1 MTQDY
6 EEREFH
12 DLFQKHLPP
21 VQMPPELAD
30 KLRRS
35 VMADVADVLQAG
47 DADTYFS
54 DTLTSGSHRSSS
66 AQTTA
71 RRSGFWTSLSRMAH
85 SLRWAP
91 SIGLAGA
98 TVAIA
103 IFFYY
108 LVPQLYPPEGVPIS
122 PQPGSGESMPAI
134 LPPAAPEEQI
144 PALVTVENG
153 NATLIMANGE
163 VRDLGSGASAEMRP
177 GDELITLT
185 GNARIDYFS
194 NQMTHVEPGVRLEL
208 LEIGEENSGTQ
219 VTTFVHLGA
228 TRHEL
233 NVALGTN
240 DRFEVRTPSS
250 TASAVGTDFIVDVRT
265 KTETYYAVFSGVVLV
280 VMDEQRS
287 AVVAGEQLLAVQG
300 ESMATELRE
309 ATETPSVAE
318 DDASAEDVANN
329 SVDEPVEEPTEAPTE
344 SPPTVEPTETALLPP
359 TATLLPTETP
369 TEAPTETPTL
379 APTATEEAVPTA
391 TATETPTMTPTATST
406 RRPLPT
412 DTPTVTPVPITV
424 QLTVPNDRVG
434 GSGNTT
440 FAWRANGVPEEG
452 QAYEVIF
459 WKDGKSPLV
468 DGFGIAQ
475 PTRRN
480 SITVDLDV
488 LDDRLDGLLDPGEYR
503 WGVLLV
509 NRDPYERLKFFG
521 ESRLFR
527 YNGRESSVPA
537 PSGGE

>member
-35 VMADVADVLQAG
+35 VMADVAEVLQAG

-54 DTLTSGSHRSSS
+54 DTLTSGSHHPNS
-66 AQTTA
+66 AQTVA

-98 TVAIA
+98 TVAVA

-134 LPPAAPEEQI
+134 LPPVAPEEQI

-153 NATLIMANGE
+153 NATLILADGE
-163 VRDLGSGASAEMRP
+163 VRDLGSGATAEMRP
-177 GDELITLT
+177 GDELLTLT

-194 NQMTHVEPGVRLEL
+194 DQMTHVEPGVRLEL

-233 NVALGTN
+233 NVVLGTN

-300 ESMATELRE
+300 EPMATELRE

-318 DDASAEDVANN
+318 AEGDASVEDAANP
-329 SVDEPVEEPTEAPTE
+329 SVVEPVEEPAEAPTE
-344 SPPTVEPTETALLPP
+344 APPTAEPTETALPP
-359 TATLLPTETP
+359 TATLMPTETP
-369 TEAPTETPTL
+369 TVA
-379 APTATEEAVPTA
+379 PTA
-391 TATETPTMTPTATST
+391 TATETLTAIPTATSTVAPTATST

-424 QLTVPNDRVG
+424 QLAVPNDRVG

-440 FAWRANGVPEEG
+440 FAWRANGAPEEG

-459 WKDGKSPLV
+459 WKDGKNPLV

-480 SITVDLDV
+480 SITVDLDA

-527 YNGRESSVPA
+527 YNGRESSAPVPSA
-537 PSGGE
+537 GE

>member
-6 EEREFH
+6 EEREFY

-35 VMADVADVLQAG
+35 VMADVAEVLQAG
-47 DADTYFS
+47 EADAYFS
-54 DTLTSGSHRSSS
+54 DTLTSGSHHPNS
-66 AQTTA
+66 AQTAA
-71 RRSGFWTSLSRMAH
+71 RRPGFWTSLSRMAH
-85 SLRWAP
+85 SVRWAP

-122 PQPGSGESMPAI
+122 PQPGSGESMPVI
-134 LPPAAPEEQI
+134 LPPAAPEEQL
-144 PALVTVENG
+144 PALVTIENG
-153 NATLIMANGE
+153 NATLIMADGA
-163 VRDLGSGASAEMRP
+163 VRDLGSGATAEMRP

-219 VTTFVHLGA
+219 VTIFVHLGA

-233 NVALGTN
+233 NVVLGTN

-300 ESMATELRE
+300 EPMATELRE

-318 DDASAEDVANN
+318 GDASAEDAANN
-329 SVDEPVEEPTEAPTE
+329 SVVEPVEEPTEAP
-344 SPPTVEPTETALLPP
+344 PTAEPTETALPP

-369 TEAPTETPTL
+369 TETPTV
-379 APTATEEAVPTA
+379 APTATEEAAPTA
-391 TATETPTMTPTATST
+391 TATETPTAIPTATSTVAPTATST

-424 QLTVPNDRVG
+424 QLSVPNDRVG

-440 FAWRANGVPEEG
+440 FAWRANGAPEEG

-459 WKDGKSPLV
+459 WKDGKNPLV

-475 PTRRN
+475 PTRRD
-480 SITVDLDV
+480 SITVDLDA

-509 NRDPYERLKFFG
+509 NREPYERLKFFG